1 MLLTSSLPLLWALGF
16 ANPALLA
23 GMAAASIPII
33 IHLLNRRKF
42 REMSWAAMQFLMAAI
57 RKNQRRVRIEQWL
70 LLAVRTLL
78 VLLVVTAMAK
88 PFLESFGN
96 VIAGRRTH
104 RVLVVDGSL
113 SMGYTS
119 ADKSRFDL
127 AKDVATRLVKDSR
140 QGDAISLIVMGEP
153 PRVVIADPQPVLGEV
168 QKEIAEL
175 TMTHGSTDLL
185 ATFEAI
191 DRVLDVST
199 IPQKE
204 IIFLTDLQKTSWRR
218 QATAGNGKDG
228 LDRVLAKL
236 EARKPR
242 SVIIDLGKANS
253 ENRAVT
259 DLKVEAPVVTAGST
273 PLVRGVIHNFG
284 PSKADGVVIRLIQ
297 DGRVSSEQSI
307 DLPVDEDV
315 PVIFNQPFAAPG
327 DHVLELSMDSDP
339 LPLDDH
345 RWLVVPVRESLNVL
359 LIDGSYKSEPFQAE
373 TDYLAQALAPTE
385 DSPGQPGMIHVDV
398 VSESQLAP
406 ATCQSMTWSPSATW
420 PSSARRKSRL
430 SRTTSSKEAD

>member
-1 MLLTSSLPLLWALGF
+1 MLLSSSLPLVWALGF

-23 GMAAASIPII
+23 GLAAASIPII

-78 VLLVVTAMAK
+78 VMLVVAAMAK

-104 RVLVVDGSL
+104 RVLVLDGSL

-127 AKDVATRLVKDSR
+127 AKEVATRLVKDSR
-140 QGDAISLIVMGEP
+140 QGDAISLIMMGKP
-153 PRVVIADPQPVLGEV
+153 PRVVIADPQPVLSEV

-185 ATFEAI
+185 ATFEAV

-204 IIFLTDLQKTSWRR
+204 IIFLTDLQRTSWQRP
-218 QATAGNGKDG
+218 AGTGKDG

-236 EARKPR
+236 EARQPR
-242 SVIIDLGKANS
+242 SVIIDLGKVGS
-253 ENRAVT
+253 DNRAVT
-259 DLKVEAPVVTAGST
+259 DLKVGR
-273 PLVRGVIHNFG
+273 VR
-284 PSKADGVVIRLIQ
+284 SKAILSPRLKSIRSITAFIFPTSGRRRTTIHSVV
-297 DGRVSSEQSI
+297 S
-307 DLPVDEDV
+307 
-315 PVIFNQPFAAPG
+315 
-327 DHVLELSMDSDP
+327 LSMQKKA
-339 LPLDDH
+339 L
-345 RWLVVPVRESLNVL
+345 R
-359 LIDGSYKSEPFQAE
+359 IGKAM
-373 TDYLAQALAPTE
+373 TMLA
-385 DSPGQPGMIHVDV
+385 GG
-398 VSESQLAP
+398 
-406 ATCQSMTWSPSATW
+406 
-420 PSSARRKSRL
+420 
-430 SRTTSSKEAD
+430 